1 MEEKKSNKY
10 FEIIDRLY
18 EIGALKFGDFK
29 LKSGIQSPFYLDL
42 RLIIS
47 HPKLLETISDQL
59 WKKAAGLKIDRICG
73 VPYTAL
79 PLATCLSL
87 KHDIPMLLK
96 RKEVKTYGTKKM
108 IEGHF
113 LKNDRCLIIEDL
125 ITSGASI
132 IETIKPL
139 QEAGLKIEDIVIIV
153 DREQGG
159 TLSVEKLGFHVHSL
173 YTITDIVN
181 HLCTTGKITEEKKN
195 GILEFIKNNQVSLIM
210 QDTPTAHT
218 R

>member
-1 MEEKKSNKY
+1 MKH
-10 FEIIDRLY
+10 FEIIDQLY

-47 HPKLLETISDQL
+47 YPKLLETISDQL
-59 WKKAAGLKIDRICG
+59 WKKASGLKADRICG

-79 PLATCLSL
+79 PIATCLSL
-87 KHDIPMLLK
+87 KHNIPMLLK
-96 RKEVKTYGTKKM
+96 RKEVKAYGTKQM

-113 LKNDRCLIIEDL
+113 DENDRCLIIEDL

-132 IETIKPL
+132 IETIGPL

-159 TLSVEKLGFHVHSL
+159 ILAVEKQGFHVHSL
-173 YTITDIVN
+173 YTITDIAN
-181 HLCTTGKITEEKKN
+181 HLCTAGKITEEKKDE
-195 GILEFIKNNQVSLIM
+195 IFEFIKNNQVKL
-210 QDTPTAHT
+210 
-218 R
+218 